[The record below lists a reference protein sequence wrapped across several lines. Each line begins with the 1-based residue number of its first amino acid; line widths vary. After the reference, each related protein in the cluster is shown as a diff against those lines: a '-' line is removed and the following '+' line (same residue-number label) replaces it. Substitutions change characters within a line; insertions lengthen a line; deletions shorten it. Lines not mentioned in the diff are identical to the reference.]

1 MPMRLK
7 AALIAAL
14 AAAALLA
21 ASASAA
27 MVGIYRNGMD
37 TTGQRGQ
44 LLKLSGKECHRGGS
58 ESALRITLGKATPEC
73 SYRTPVV
80 GRNMEIGATE
90 RLLSTTPKPSQ
101 HGAYLG
107 LALRA
112 GGNARFELRV
122 FPLQRKVQ
130 LLKVVSSEITYLAI
144 DKSEKA
150 VMGLN
155 KANALRLRAVNGS
168 EKGKV
173 QVTGY
178 LGNSAVVEATDES
191 GGASLPGQFSGI
203 SLGALKSPNGVV
215 ASYDD
220 VLVRVPVRF

>member
-7 AALIAAL
+7 ATLIAAL
-14 AAAALLA
+14 AAVFLLA

-44 LLKLSGKECHRGGS
+44 LLKLSGKECARGGS
-58 ESALRITLGKATPEC
+58 ESALKVTLGKATPEC
-73 SYRTPVV
+73 SYRTPVI

-107 LALRA
+107 LAARA

-130 LLKVVSSEITYLAI
+130 LLKIVSSEITYLAI
-144 DKSEKA
+144 DKNEKA

-155 KANALRLRAVNGS
+155 KANALRLRVVNGS

-178 LGNSAVVEATDES
+178 LGNATVVEATDES

-203 SLGALKSPNGVV
+203 SLGALKSPNGV
-215 ASYDD
+215 AGSYDD

>member
-7 AALIAAL
+7 ATLTAAI
-14 AAAALLA
+14 AAALILA
-21 ASASAA
+21 AGASAA

-37 TTGQRGQ
+37 TTAQRGQ
-44 LLKLSGKECHRGGS
+44 MLKLSGKECSRGGS

-80 GRNMEIGATE
+80 GRNVEIGATE
-90 RLLSTTPKPSQ
+90 RLLSGTPKPAQ

-112 GGNARFELRV
+112 GAGARYAMLV

-130 LLKVVSSEITYLAI
+130 IVKIASGGAQYLAV
-144 DKSEKA
+144 DKNEKA

-155 KANALRLRAVNGS
+155 KANSLRLRAINGS
-168 EKGKV
+168 EPGKV
-173 QVTGY
+173 QITAY
-178 LGNSAVVEATDES
+178 LGNTAVAEATDEN
-191 GGASLPGQFSGI
+191 GGEISGQFSGVTV
-203 SLGALKSPNGVV
+203 GAVKSGNGVV
-215 ASYDD
+215 ASVDD
-220 VLVRVPVRF
+220 VLVRVPVHF

>member
-1 MPMRLK
+1 MRFK
-7 AALIAAL
+7 ATLVAAL
-14 AAAALLA
+14 AAVLVFAAA
-21 ASASAA
+21 ASAA

-37 TTGQRGQ
+37 TTAQRGQ
-44 LLKLSGKECHRGGS
+44 LLKLSGKDCARGGS

-73 SYRTPVV
+73 SYRTPVI

-130 LLKVVSSEITYLAI
+130 LLKIVSSEITYLAI
-144 DKSEKA
+144 DKNEKA

-155 KANALRLRAVNGS
+155 KANALRLRVVNGS

-173 QVTGY
+173 QVSGY
-178 LGNSAVVEATDES
+178 LGNSAVVEATDEN
-191 GGASLPGQFSGI
+191 GGASLPGQFGGVV
-203 SLGALKSPNGVV
+203 LGALKGPNGVV

>member
-7 AALIAAL
+7 ATLIAAL

-44 LLKLSGKECHRGGS
+44 LLKLSGKECARAGS

-73 SYRTPVV
+73 SYRTPVI

-90 RLLSTTPKPSQ
+90 RLLSATPKPSQ
-101 HGAYLG
+101 HRAYLG
-107 LALRA
+107 LAARA

-130 LLKVVSSEITYLAI
+130 LLKIVSSEITYLAI
-144 DKSEKA
+144 DKNEKA

-155 KANALRLRAVNGS
+155 KANALRLRVVNGS

-173 QVTGY
+173 QVSGY
-178 LGNSAVVEATDES
+178 LGNAAVVEATDES

-215 ASYDD
+215 GSYDD